1 MLNLQTIVEDLGL
14 ECGGKA
20 WVIVTSQ
27 EAIDLITNSSNL
39 KAFMALRKV
48 IEEENLTP
56 DETKTII
63 KKAIE
68 DLNNGILQAEQPK
81 IINNGEDR

>member
-1 MLNLQTIVEDLGL
+1 MEKLQAYLAIRTIIQENEL
-14 ECGGKA
+14 
-20 WVIVTSQ
+20 TSQ